1 MQSEETKFFQK
12 LFELD
17 SHELNIEAIAVD
29 SSEKLILTCSRDQH
43 IKLYQLSESLKDGLT
58 IRQDF
63 SHHKSSVINLKAIPF
78 FHKPSFFVS
87 LSTDETIKFWDFEEK
102 KCIKTLNLKG
112 SVSSFLIDDFKIFA
126 AFGRE
131 SIYVIKII
139 DLYGDETLQE
149 LKAHSDVILSM
160 AIHHKMNLLIS
171 ASRDKSICFWN
182 LKSKKF
188 FQKPCSVYAKAHKL
202 GITNI
207 LLIESKNLLISGAND
222 HLIKI
227 WILKEDLSLA
237 LSKTLAMHKGWIL
250 SLYALSEDIILSSA
264 ADDQIRMW
272 NVNTGE
278 CLDVINDEM
287 FNPGSLLFIKSKK
300 TLLVGDK
307 DGKLKGWKLCKP
319 HPLLNF

>member
-1 MQSEETKFFQK
+1 MQPKFFQK
-12 LFELD
+12 RFELNP
-17 SHELNIEAIAVD
+17 HELNIEAIATD
-29 SSEKLILTCSRDQH
+29 SSENLILTCSRDQH
-43 IKLYQLSESLKDGLT
+43 IKLYQFPEDLKNGLM

-63 SHHKSSVINLKAIPF
+63 THHKSSVINLKAIPF

-112 SVSSFLIDDFKIFA
+112 SVSSFLIEDSKIFA

-131 SIYVIKII
+131 SIYYIKIL
-139 DLYGDETLQE
+139 DLYGGETLQE
-149 LKAHSDVILSM
+149 LKGHSDVILSM

-182 LKSKKF
+182 LKSKKS
-188 FQKPCSVYAKAHKL
+188 FQKPLSIYPKAHKL

-207 LLIESKNLLISGAND
+207 LLIESKNLLISGSND

-227 WILKEDLSLA
+227 WFLKEDLSLT

-287 FNPGSLLFIKSKK
+287 FNPGSLIFIRSKK

-307 DGKLKGWKLCKP
+307 NGKLIGWELCG
-319 HPLLNF
+319 PLPLNF